1 MRNARDMAI
10 GIGISGWHY
19 PHWRGTFYPAG
30 LAQRREP
37 EYAAGCFPSV
47 EINGSFYSLRR
58 PESVQ
63 RWHDE
68 TPDAFIFSVKGRR
81 LITHMKRLR
90 DCEQALANFFA
101 CVMRTATST
110 TTCRY
115 RRRAMRAG

>member
-1 MRNARDMAI
+1 MAI
-10 GIGISGWHY
+10 GIGISGWRY
-19 PHWRGTFYPAG
+19 RRWRGTFYPAG

-37 EYAAGCFPSV
+37 EYAAGCFPRV
-47 EINGSFYSLRR
+47 EINGSFYSLWR

-63 RWHDE
+63 RWHDK

-81 LITHMKRLR
+81 LITHMKRLG
-90 DCEQALANFFA
+90 DCEQALASFFA

-115 RRRAMRAG
+115 MRRAMRAGSCNG